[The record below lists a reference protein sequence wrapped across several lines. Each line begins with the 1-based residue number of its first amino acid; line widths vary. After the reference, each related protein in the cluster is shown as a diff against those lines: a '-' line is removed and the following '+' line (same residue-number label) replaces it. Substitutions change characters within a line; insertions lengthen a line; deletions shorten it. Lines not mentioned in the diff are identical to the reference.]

1 MEYVTLPPLGTL
13 DAPEGE
19 MEPPEPAE
27 AEMVN
32 DPT

>member
-1 MEYVTLPPLGTL
+1 MVYVLLPPLATV
-13 DAPEGE
+13 DVPEGE

-27 AEMVN
+27 AERVS

>member
-1 MEYVTLPPLGTL
+1 LLPPLETL
-13 DAPEGE
+13 DVPEGE